1 MPSFH
6 VLPSKPLKSESV
18 TIHTEVVLPCDAI
31 DYAVQSGLTFESV
44 HEILTMSIRVFEWK
58 LRKLSYAGYQCT
70 VSFSLVRNFW
80 TSVKFVPWHFMQVMG
95 F

>member
-44 HEILTMSIRVFEWK
+44 HEILTMSIRVFE
-58 LRKLSYAGYQCT
+58 
-70 VSFSLVRNFW
+70 
-80 TSVKFVPWHFMQVMG
+80 
-95 F
+95 